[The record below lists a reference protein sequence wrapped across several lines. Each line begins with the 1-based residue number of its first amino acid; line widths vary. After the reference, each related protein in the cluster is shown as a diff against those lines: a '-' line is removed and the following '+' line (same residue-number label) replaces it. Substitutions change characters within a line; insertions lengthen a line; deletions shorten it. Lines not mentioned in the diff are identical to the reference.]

1 MKAMEVNVNES
12 LGSLQAEVYDRTVA
26 RPVANASVKI
36 RMPNTGNVIEELF
49 TDSSG
54 RTPTV
59 QLPAPPE
66 EYSLEESGPKPYS
79 EYDLYISADG
89 YSDEMISGVQ
99 IFAGSTALQRVYMG
113 REQNDITVPPP
124 TLWGDYPEK
133 IPEEEV
139 KELPPETGF
148 VVLDNVSIPEIIV
161 VHDGTPNS
169 NAPNY
174 YVPYKEYIKNVASSE
189 IYSTWPTEAIKANV
203 LAINSFT
210 LNRVFTEWYRNRGY
224 DFTITSSTR
233 YDQSFSYGRTIY
245 ESISNIVDELF
256 TTYIKREGQRQPLF
270 AQYCDGRE
278 VQCPGWMTQWGS
290 AALAEEGLRA
300 IEILRYFYGSDV
312 YLDAAQKVT
321 GIPLSYP
328 GEVLTIGSS
337 GNNVRT
343 IQRQLNSIA
352 GTYYAIPKL
361 RVDGIYGEGT
371 SEAVREFQR
380 IFNMPVTGSVD
391 FATWYEISEI
401 YVAIEGLAEL

>member
-89 YSDEMISGVQ
+89 YSDETISGVQ

-148 VVLDNVSIPEIIV
+148 VVLDNVSVPEIIV

-210 LNRVFTEWYRNRGY
+210 LNRVFTEWYY
-224 DFTITSSTR
+224 CTYKFDVKF
-233 YDQSFSYGRTIY
+233 
-245 ESISNIVDELF
+245 ISN
-256 TTYIKREGQRQPLF
+256 
-270 AQYCDGRE
+270 
-278 VQCPGWMTQWGS
+278 
-290 AALAEEGLRA
+290 
-300 IEILRYFYGSDV
+300 
-312 YLDAAQKVT
+312 
-321 GIPLSYP
+321 
-328 GEVLTIGSS
+328 
-337 GNNVRT
+337 
-343 IQRQLNSIA
+343 LN
-352 GTYYAIPKL
+352 L
-361 RVDGIYGEGT
+361 
-371 SEAVREFQR
+371 
-380 IFNMPVTGSVD
+380 
-391 FATWYEISEI
+391 
-401 YVAIEGLAEL
+401 